1 MMMMESS
8 EGNYGL
14 YEVAGVQEQIVDTA
28 ASLSEQRD
36 QWTLERTEV
45 GGLVVTHARVDHSR
59 MLLVL
64 FVDEVLL
71 A

>member
-1 MMMMESS
+1 MA
-8 EGNYGL
+8 
-14 YEVAGVQEQIVDTA
+14 VVQEQFVDTA
-28 ASLSEQRD
+28 ASLSEQSD
-36 QWTLERTEV
+36 YWTLERTEV
-45 GGLVVTHARVDHSR
+45 GGLVVTHAKVDHSR